1 MAFDRISPGAV
12 PLSVQFKTDQTIPS
26 NGKTGSVALKKSQD
40 DVEFSDKSKE
50 FLRIR
55 SLVDSLPDFRLDRV
69 NQIAGA
75 IDAGTYNVSSDK
87 IADAIIRK
95 NLVDFEK

>member
-1 MAFDRISPGAV
+1 MAFDRISPRTV
-12 PLSVQFKTDQTIPS
+12 PLSVQFKTDQAIPS
-26 NGKTGSVALKKSQD
+26 NGKTGGVVLKKSQD
-40 DVEFSDKSKE
+40 NVELSDKSKE
-50 FLRIR
+50 LLRVR

-75 IDAGTYNVSSDK
+75 IDTGTYNVSSAQ

-95 NLVDFEK
+95 NLIDFEK